1 MKKII
6 ILGIIVIL
14 IGIVLYANKGEVYN
28 AGRNVLRSMN
38 EKKVTSQKDAIGF
51 VWGIDLSH
59 HQQRVDWD
67 LLVAENQPD
76 FIFLKCSEGKTHRD
90 TKYKEYK
97 KEAKK
102 RGIPTGAYHFF
113 SYQTSGKAQAENF
126 IKNADLQKGDLFPV
140 LDIEYKKKKDGTLT
154 TTLKS
159 FEGRLIPKAILIS
172 EYFSAEQEAIDK
184 LSVELG
190 EIASLMETMIE
201 EHGNDDG
208 LLSNVVDKSKITKD
222 RIKKRIKEIKDDDN
236 YADEIE
242 QLQAYQKLM
251 DSGSSYK
258 AALKEAQKAL
268 DEALFKKYPELTL
281 DEIKHL
287 VIDEKWCGTI
297 GDAVEKIYTA
307 ISNGLAARILELYE
321 RYEETLPSLKEAVNT
336 YESKVEAHLK
346 RMGFVW

>member
-1 MKKII
+1 
-6 ILGIIVIL
+6 
-14 IGIVLYANKGEVYN
+14 
-28 AGRNVLRSMN
+28 MN
-38 EKKVTSQKDAIGF
+38 YGKYVDEHLAKWIADVRPMMDAIKIGDKPKEF
-51 VWGIDLSH
+51 IRIISEKILSTFAEVSLIEKYDVYQALMEYWETTMQDDLYS
-59 HQQRVDWD
+59 
-67 LLVAENQPD
+67 LVAD
-76 FIFLKCSEGKTHRD
+76 GW
-90 TKYKEYK
+90 
-97 KEAKK
+97 
-102 RGIPTGAYHFF
+102 
-113 SYQTSGKAQAENF
+113 KAGND
-126 IKNADLQKGDLFPV
+126 I
-140 LDIEYKKKKDGTLT
+140 DIEYKKKKDGTLT

-208 LLSNVVDKSKITKD
+208 LLSNVVDKGKITKD
-222 RIKKRIKEIKDDDN
+222 RIKKRIKEIKDDDD

>member
-140 LDIEYKKKKDGTLT
+140 LDIEYKKNRP
-154 TTLKS
+154 S
-159 FEGRLIPKAILIS
+159 NSEIRRRVKA
-172 EYFSAEQEAIDK
+172 FCQ
-184 LSVELG
+184 V
-190 EIASLMETMIE
+190 
-201 EHGNDDG
+201 
-208 LLSNVVDKSKITKD
+208 
-222 RIKKRIKEIKDDDN
+222 IKDH
-236 YADEIE
+236 Y
-242 QLQAYQKLM
+242 
-251 DSGSSYK
+251 G
-258 AALKEAQKAL
+258 
-268 DEALFKKYPELTL
+268 
-281 DEIKHL
+281 
-287 VIDEKWCGTI
+287 V
-297 GDAVEKIYTA
+297 
-307 ISNGLAARILELYE
+307 
-321 RYEETLPSLKEAVNT
+321 
-336 YESKVEAHLK
+336 
-346 RMGFVW
+346 